1 MTVEI
6 GYAVVSAVLVAG
18 ATFAGI
24 LGPAVLFDL
33 TRVGDDLLF
42 RIAKWTAC
50 AVFAAR
56 VVHVL
61 WRFPRSPEGRRL
73 PPAQPSQPG
82 RTSPDS

>member
-6 GYAVVSAVLVAG
+6 GYAVVSGAVVAG

-24 LGPAVLFDL
+24 LAPSLLLDL
-33 TRVGDDLLF
+33 PRAGDRLLF
-42 RIAKWTAC
+42 ALAAGA
-50 AVFAAR
+50 AVPAFAAR

-61 WRFPRSPEGRRL
+61 WRFPRGAEGRRV
-73 PPAQPSQPG
+73 PSGQPSQPG